1 MRPLRLNFAQR
12 QRRYAAGNDARG
24 ALCRSPWPLPRL
36 CLRGHRV
43 FELNRTDVR
52 PQCSLRT
59 PQRRRKAQ
67 DAAARLAVAQ
77 ALVHLNFPILDFLAA
92 LEAPRGFGVHMMNL
106 DVRMTPG
113 TEAPA
118 ARARVTA
125 QARGLKQAADYVD
138 HLSRHPR
145 LGETQLVRHEFI
157 DGDRP
162 GLVQFVVEVAWLSP
176 NEK

>member
-12 QRRYAAGNDARG
+12 QQRYAVGTTPVVLFAVAMAGAA
-24 ALCRSPWPLPRL
+24 ALFAWSS
-36 CLRGHRV
+36 RV
-43 FELNRTDVR
+43 QLNRTDVR
-52 PQCSLRT
+52 PAVQLASSPT
-59 PQRRRKAQ
+59 ATKGQ
-67 DAAARLAVAQ
+67 DAAARLAVTQ

-106 DVRMTPG
+106 DLRMTPG
-113 TEAPA
+113 SEAPA

-162 GLVQFVVEVAWLSP
+162 GLVQFVVEVAWLNP